1 MKTETASPR
10 PWRLRFNAPCLI
22 EPNEDDTRRAK
33 IARTD
38 CSHGIGD
45 AGERDKANAE
55 FIVRAVNAHDALV
68 EALERVSNGI
78 SDNSTLVY
86 SAVEHCQRHNT
97 SEPMVGVLELRRVVA
112 TALALAKEGKI
123 EKGKQ

>member
-10 PWRLRFNAPCLI
+10 PWKLHRDGIRDAEQNCVGEI
-22 EPNEDDTRRAK
+22 YGMTEEDEA
-33 IARTD
+33 
-38 CSHGIGD
+38 
-45 AGERDKANAE
+45 
-55 FIVRAVNAHDALV
+55 FMFRAVNAHDAMV